1 VGFLR
6 PFCRAGDKSVVRS
19 DNSAYLDDEG
29 DPMSRER
36 VMAKFP
42 ARFKDSGEEV
52 LIYVFQEETL
62 SYSLEETSVLPGP
75 TRYETDKGQRI
86 KKLGKG
92 RYADLAGKELVSD
105 SPDA

>member
-1 VGFLR
+1 
-6 PFCRAGDKSVVRS
+6 
-19 DNSAYLDDEG
+19 
-29 DPMSRER
+29 MSRER

-42 ARFKDSGEEV
+42 ARFKESGEEV
-52 LIYVFQEETL
+52 LIYVFQEEFI

-86 KKLGKG
+86 KKLDKG

-105 SPDA
+105 SPDAV